1 MRRRS
6 TLRRVLPMQSE
17 FCPVVVGRFGFQGC
31 IAMGDRQRLHRWLT
45 SCFGNGNH
53 WSRRCDRATF
63 RVFGPAYIETA
74 DTLQAL
80 ARFRI
85 KVARRG
91 RAYLHHGGILVG
103 AVVPVTSA

>member
-45 SCFGNGNH
+45 RCLGNGNH

-63 RVFGPAYIETA
+63 RSEEHTSE
-74 DTLQAL
+74 LQSL
-80 ARFRI
+80 MR
-85 KVARRG
+85 
-91 RAYLHHGGILVG
+91 
-103 AVVPVTSA
+103 TSYAAFCLNKTKPENTQHKAND